1 MYRAE
6 IIANQSV
13 QDDITEA
20 LEAAIPGVRY
30 TILPLAHGR
39 GGSDRK
45 LGSTTWP
52 ETNFVLF
59 AYVADADVPTVKH
72 IIAAIK
78 NRFADE
84 GITLFLV
91 RAED

>member
-39 GGSDRK
+39 GGANRK

-59 AYVADADVPTVKH
+59 AYVADADVPTVKR

-84 GITLFLV
+84 GITLFLI

>member
-6 IIANQSV
+6 IVANQSV
-13 QDDITEA
+13 QDDILEA
-20 LEAAIPGVRY
+20 LEDHIPDILY

-52 ETNFVLF
+52 ETNFTLF
-59 AYVADADVPTVKH
+59 AYVADAAKPTVD
-72 IIAAIK
+72 AVLSAIK
-78 NRFADE
+78 QKFPDE
-84 GITLFLV
+84 GIKLFWV
-91 RAED
+91 RAEE

>member
-13 QDDITEA
+13 QDDIIEA
-20 LEAAIPGVRY
+20 LEDHIPDILY
-30 TILPLAHGR
+30 TVLPLVHGR

-52 ETNFVLF
+52 ESNFVLF
-59 AYVADADVPTVKH
+59 SYVPDDAVPVVRAVVT
-72 IIAAIK
+72 AIK
-78 NRFADE
+78 QKFPDE
-84 GITLFLV
+84 GIKLFFV
-91 RAED
+91 HAEA

>member
-20 LEAAIPGVRY
+20 LEATIPGVRY

-59 AYVADADVPTVKH
+59 AYIADTDVPTVRH
-72 IIAAIK
+72 IVAAIK
-78 NRFADE
+78 KRFADE